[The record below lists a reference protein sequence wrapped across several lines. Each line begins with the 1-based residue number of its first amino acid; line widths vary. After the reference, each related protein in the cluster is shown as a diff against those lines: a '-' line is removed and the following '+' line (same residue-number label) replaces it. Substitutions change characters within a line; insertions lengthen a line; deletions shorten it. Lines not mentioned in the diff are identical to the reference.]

1 MHILGVVL
9 AGGRSSRMGRDKAL
23 LEHASGVIF
32 LDYAIGRISPLVASI
47 AISGRR
53 LDSNTIE
60 CVPDQTPGLG
70 PAMAVW
76 SAILFAKQR
85 HFSAILITP
94 IDMPDL
100 ETMHL
105 QRLVQSAVAD
115 QPTCVTFD
123 GVNPHPLVAIYPVS
137 LEGELQVVAQS
148 VRRSLRAWLA
158 SRPHVLV
165 KLPETAQRDFN
176 EPE

>member
-23 LEHASGVIF
+23 LEHASGVTF
-32 LDYAIGRISPLVASI
+32 LDYAIGRISPLVAAI
-47 AISGRR
+47 ATSGRR
-53 LDSNTIE
+53 VDSNTVE
-60 CVPDQTPGLG
+60 CVPDQTPELG

-76 SAILFAKQR
+76 SAVLFAKQR
-85 HFSAILITP
+85 QFSAILVTP

-105 QRLVQSAVAD
+105 QRLIQSAVAD

-137 LEGELQVVAQS
+137 LEGELEVVAQS
-148 VRRSLRAWLA
+148 ARRSLRAWLA
-158 SRPHVLV
+158 SRSHVLV
-165 KLPETAQRDFN
+165 NLPETAQRDFN

>member
-23 LEHASGVIF
+23 LEHASGVSF
-32 LDYAIGRISPLVASI
+32 LDYAIGRVSPLVASI

-53 LDSNTIE
+53 LDSSTVE
-60 CVPDQTPGLG
+60 CVPDQTAGLG

-85 HFSAILITP
+85 QFGAILVTP

-105 QRLVQSAVAD
+105 QRLIQFAVPD
-115 QPTCVTFD
+115 RGLTGISFRQE
-123 GVNPHPLVAIYPVS
+123 
-137 LEGELQVVAQS
+137 LEYKNECEDV
-148 VRRSLRAWLA
+148 
-158 SRPHVLV
+158 
-165 KLPETAQRDFN
+165 PE
-176 EPE
+176 